1 MSRDVRGQHFGK
13 RIGDNSL
20 CPREIATRDQR
31 VTSPKG
37 GVDGARQK
45 KSASL
50 TCSSPCQRGRR
61 RASSSRVPGSSRLRQ
76 PGRCSDG
83 GAFNSRES
91 HLARVGHSSTN
102 RSVDAGYSS
111 RCLGYST
118 TDLQMI
124 VVCSNLRVAI
134 TAIGQGFRFAI
145 KLAYVGLGLD
155 QDQGRPTAT
164 CGPHDHLG
172 ARSLSRVAKPRS
184 HWPSIA

>member
-1 MSRDVRGQHFGK
+1 
-13 RIGDNSL
+13 
-20 CPREIATRDQR
+20 
-31 VTSPKG
+31 
-37 GVDGARQK
+37 
-45 KSASL
+45 
-50 TCSSPCQRGRR
+50 
-61 RASSSRVPGSSRLRQ
+61 VPGSSRLRQ

-91 HLARVGHSSTN
+91 HLARVGHSPTN

-111 RCLGYST
+111 RCLGYRT

-124 VVCSNLRVAI
+124 VVCANLRVAI

-145 KLAYVGLGLD
+145 KLAYVCLGLD

-164 CGPHDHLG
+164 CGLDDHLG

-184 HWPSIA
+184 HWPSIAQLENYATLCQALGGGTEIISDQVASGTPAVPLRSDATTSHNSD